1 MNRNEILEKLKDI
14 FRTALPDK
22 AEIMDSIDE
31 NSDLRTQVGLNS
43 IGMICMVI
51 MIEET
56 FSIQFDDVGFND
68 FITVKDVVDYIKS
81 RSKGE

>member
-1 MNRNEILEKLKDI
+1 MTDNEILQKLKDI

-22 AEIMDSIDE
+22 ADIMESVDLDSDP
-31 NSDLRTQVGLNS
+31 RTQVGLNS

-56 FSIQFDDVGFND
+56 FSVQFDDVGFND
-68 FITVKDVVDYIKS
+68 FVTVRDVVDYIRS
-81 RSKGE
+81 RSSK

>member
-1 MNRNEILEKLKDI
+1 MTDNEILQKLKDI

-22 AEIMDSIDE
+22 ADIMESVNLD
-31 NSDLRTQVGLNS
+31 SDLRTQVGLNS

-56 FSIQFDDVGFND
+56 FSVQFDDVGFND
-68 FITVKDVVDYIKS
+68 FVTVKDVVDYIRS
-81 RSKGE
+81 RS

>member
-1 MNRNEILEKLKDI
+1 MTDKEILEKLKDI

-22 AEIMDSIDE
+22 ADVMDSVDE

-56 FSIQFDDVGFND
+56 FSVQFDDVGFND
-68 FITVKDVVDYIKS
+68 FVTVKDVVDYIRS
-81 RSKGE
+81 RNQG

>member
-1 MNRNEILEKLKDI
+1 MTDKEILEKLKEI

-22 AEIMDSIDE
+22 ADIMESVTPD
-31 NSDLRTQVGLNS
+31 SDLRTQVGLNS

-68 FITVKDVVDYIKS
+68 FVTVKDVVEYIRS
-81 RSKGE
+81 RKQG

>member
-1 MNRNEILEKLKDI
+1 MTDNEILRKLKEI

-22 AEIMDSIDE
+22 ADIMESVDLD
-31 NSDLRTQVGLNS
+31 SDLRTQVGLNS

-56 FSIQFDDVGFND
+56 FSVQFDDVGFND
-68 FITVKDVVDYIKS
+68 FVTVKDVVDYIRS
-81 RSKGE
+81 RS

>member
-1 MNRNEILEKLKDI
+1 MTDKEILQKLKEI

-22 AEIMDSIDE
+22 ADIME
-31 NSDLRTQVGLNS
+31 NVDLDSDLRTQVGLNS

-56 FSIQFDDVGFND
+56 FSVQFDDVGFND
-68 FITVKDVVDYIKS
+68 FVTVKDVVDYIRS
-81 RSKGE
+81 RS

>member
-1 MNRNEILEKLKDI
+1 MNRNEILERLKEI

-22 AEIMDSIDE
+22 AEVMDSIDE

-56 FSIQFDDVGFND
+56 FSVQFDDVGFND
-68 FITVKDVVDYIKS
+68 FIRVKDVVDYIKN
-81 RSKGE
+81 RSKGG

>member
-1 MNRNEILEKLKDI
+1 MTDREVLEKLKDI
-14 FRTALPDK
+14 LKTALPDK
-22 AEIMDSIDE
+22 AAIMDSVDE

-56 FSIQFDDVGFND
+56 FSVQFDDVGFND
-68 FITVKDVVDYIKS
+68 FSTVRDVIDYIQG
-81 RSKGE
+81 RE

>member
-1 MNRNEILEKLKDI
+1 MNRNEILERLKEI

-22 AEIMDSIDE
+22 AEVMDSIDE

-56 FSIQFDDVGFND
+56 FSVQFDDVGFND
-68 FITVKDVVDYIKS
+68 FIRVKDVVDYIKN

>member
-1 MNRNEILEKLKDI
+1 MTDNEILQKLKDI

-22 AEIMDSIDE
+22 ADIMESVDMD
-31 NSDLRTQVGLNS
+31 SDLRTQVGLNS

-56 FSIQFDDVGFND
+56 FSVQFDDVGFND
-68 FITVKDVVDYIKS
+68 FVTVRDVVDYIRK
-81 RSKGE
+81 RNQE

>member
-1 MNRNEILEKLKDI
+1 MNRNEILERLKEI

-22 AEIMDSIDE
+22 AEVMDSIDE

-56 FSIQFDDVGFND
+56 FSVQFDDVGFND
-68 FITVKDVVDYIKS
+68 FITVKDVVDYIKN

>member
-1 MNRNEILEKLKDI
+1 MNRQDILEKLKDI

-22 AEIMDSIDE
+22 ADVMDIIDE
-31 NSDLRTQVGLNS
+31 SSDLRTQVGLNS

-56 FSIQFDDVGFND
+56 FAIQFGDVGFND
-68 FITVKDVVDYIKS
+68 LVTVRDVVDYIGS
-81 RSKGE
+81 RIKES

>member
-1 MNRNEILEKLKDI
+1 MTDNEILQKLKEI

-22 AEIMDSIDE
+22 ADIME
-31 NSDLRTQVGLNS
+31 NVDLVSDLRTQVGLNS

-56 FSIQFDDVGFND
+56 FSVQFDDVGFND
-68 FITVKDVVDYIKS
+68 FVTVKDVVDYIRS
-81 RSKGE
+81 RS

>member
-1 MNRNEILEKLKDI
+1 MTDSEILQKLKEI

-22 AEIMDSIDE
+22 ADIME
-31 NSDLRTQVGLNS
+31 NVNLDSDLRTQVGLNS

-56 FSIQFDDVGFND
+56 FSVQFDDVGFND
-68 FITVKDVVDYIKS
+68 FVTVKDVVDYIRS
-81 RSKGE
+81 RS

>member
-1 MNRNEILEKLKDI
+1 MTDNEILQKLKEI

-22 AEIMDSIDE
+22 ADIMESVDMD
-31 NSDLRTQVGLNS
+31 SDLRTQVGLNS

-56 FSIQFDDVGFND
+56 FSVQFDDVGFND
-68 FITVKDVVDYIKS
+68 FVTVRDVVDYIRK
-81 RSKGE
+81 RNQE

>member
-1 MNRNEILEKLKDI
+1 MNRNEILERLKEI

-22 AEIMDSIDE
+22 AEVMDSINE

-56 FSIQFDDVGFND
+56 FSVQFDDVGFND
-68 FITVKDVVDYIKS
+68 FITVKDVVDYIKN

>member
-1 MNRNEILEKLKDI
+1 MTDKEILEKLKDI

-22 AEIMDSIDE
+22 ADVMESVDLD
-31 NSDLRTQVGLNS
+31 SDLRTQVGLNS

-56 FSIQFDDVGFND
+56 FSVQFDDVGFND
-68 FITVKDVVDYIKS
+68 FVTVKDVVDYIRS
-81 RSKGE
+81 RSQG

>member
-1 MNRNEILEKLKDI
+1 MTDSEILQKLKDI

-22 AEIMDSIDE
+22 ADIME
-31 NSDLRTQVGLNS
+31 NVNLDSDLRTQVGLNS

-56 FSIQFDDVGFND
+56 FSVQFDDVGFND
-68 FITVKDVVDYIKS
+68 FVTVKDVVDYIRS
-81 RSKGE
+81 RS

>member
-1 MNRNEILEKLKDI
+1 MTDSEILQKLKEI

-22 AEIMDSIDE
+22 ADIMESVDMD
-31 NSDLRTQVGLNS
+31 SDLRTRVGLNS

-68 FITVKDVVDYIKS
+68 FVTVRDVVDYIRK
-81 RSKGE
+81 RNQE

>member
-1 MNRNEILEKLKDI
+1 MTDNEILQKLKEI

-22 AEIMDSIDE
+22 ADIMENVDL

-56 FSIQFDDVGFND
+56 FSVQFDDVGFND
-68 FITVKDVVDYIKS
+68 FVTVKDVVDYIRS
-81 RSKGE
+81 RS

>member
-1 MNRNEILEKLKDI
+1 MTENEILEKLKEI
-14 FRTALPDK
+14 FRTALPDR
-22 AEIMDSIDE
+22 ADIMESVTLD
-31 NSDLRTQVGLNS
+31 SDLRTQVGLNS

-68 FITVKDVVDYIKS
+68 FVTVKDVVDYIRS
-81 RSKGE
+81 RNQR

>member
-1 MNRNEILEKLKDI
+1 MTDNEILEKLKDI

-22 AEIMDSIDE
+22 ADVMDNVDE

-56 FSIQFDDVGFND
+56 FSVQFDDVGFND
-68 FITVKDVVDYIKS
+68 FVTVKDVVDYIKS
-81 RSKGE
+81 RIRG

>member
-1 MNRNEILEKLKDI
+1 MTDNEILHKLKEI

-22 AEIMDSIDE
+22 ADIMESVNLD
-31 NSDLRTQVGLNS
+31 SDLRTQVGLNS

-56 FSIQFDDVGFND
+56 FSVQFDDVGFND
-68 FITVKDVVDYIKS
+68 FVTVKDVVDYIRS
-81 RSKGE
+81 RS

>member
-1 MNRNEILEKLKDI
+1 MNRNEILERLKEI

-22 AEIMDSIDE
+22 AEVMDSIDE

-56 FSIQFDDVGFND
+56 FSVQFDDVGFND
-68 FITVKDVVDYIKS
+68 FITVKDVVDYIKN
-81 RSKGE
+81 RSTGE

>member
-1 MNRNEILEKLKDI
+1 MTDNEILQKLKDI

-22 AEIMDSIDE
+22 ADIME
-31 NSDLRTQVGLNS
+31 NVNLDSDLRTQVGLNS

-56 FSIQFDDVGFND
+56 FSVQFDDVGFND
-68 FITVKDVVDYIKS
+68 FVTVKDVVDYIRS
-81 RSKGE
+81 RSQE

>member
-1 MNRNEILEKLKDI
+1 MTDSEILRKLKEI

-22 AEIMDSIDE
+22 ADIME
-31 NSDLRTQVGLNS
+31 NVNLDSDLRTQVGLNS

-56 FSIQFDDVGFND
+56 FSVQFDDVGFND
-68 FITVKDVVDYIKS
+68 FVTVKDVVDYIQS
-81 RSKGE
+81 RS

>member
-1 MNRNEILEKLKDI
+1 MTDKEILQKLKEI

-22 AEIMDSIDE
+22 ADIME
-31 NSDLRTQVGLNS
+31 NVDLDSDLRTQVGLNS

-56 FSIQFDDVGFND
+56 FSVQFDDVGFND
-68 FITVKDVVDYIKS
+68 FVTVRDVVDYIQS
-81 RSKGE
+81 RN

>member
-1 MNRNEILEKLKDI
+1 MTDREVLEKLKDI
-14 FRTALPDK
+14 LKTALPDK
-22 AEIMDSIDE
+22 AAIMDSVDE

-56 FSIQFDDVGFND
+56 FSVQFDDVGFND
-68 FITVKDVVDYIKS
+68 FSTVRDVIDYIQGRK
-81 RSKGE
+81 

>member
-1 MNRNEILEKLKDI
+1 MTDNEILRKLTEI

-22 AEIMDSIDE
+22 ADIMESVDLD
-31 NSDLRTQVGLNS
+31 SDLRTQVGLNS

-56 FSIQFDDVGFND
+56 FSVQFDDVGFND
-68 FITVKDVVDYIKS
+68 FVTVKDVVDYIRS
-81 RSKGE
+81 RSQE

>member
-1 MNRNEILEKLKDI
+1 MTENEILQKLKVI

-22 AEIMDSIDE
+22 ADIME
-31 NSDLRTQVGLNS
+31 NVDMDSDLRTQVGLNS

-68 FITVKDVVDYIKS
+68 FVTVRDVVDFIRKS
-81 RSKGE
+81 NQE

>member
-1 MNRNEILEKLKDI
+1 MNRNEILERLKEI

-22 AEIMDSIDE
+22 AEVMDSIDE

-56 FSIQFDDVGFND
+56 FSVQFDDVGFND
-68 FITVKDVVDYIKS
+68 FITVKDVVDYIKN
-81 RSKGE
+81 RSKGA

>member
-1 MNRNEILEKLKDI
+1 MNRNEILERLKEI

-22 AEIMDSIDE
+22 AEVMDSIDE

-56 FSIQFDDVGFND
+56 FSVQFDDVGFND
-68 FITVKDVVDYIKS
+68 FITVKDVVDYLKN

>member
-1 MNRNEILEKLKDI
+1 MTDSEILQKLKDI

-22 AEIMDSIDE
+22 VDIME
-31 NSDLRTQVGLNS
+31 NVNLDSDLRTQVGLNS

-56 FSIQFDDVGFND
+56 FSVQFDDVGFND
-68 FITVKDVVDYIKS
+68 FVTVKDVVDYIRS
-81 RSKGE
+81 RS

>member
-1 MNRNEILEKLKDI
+1 MTDNEILQKLKDI

-22 AEIMDSIDE
+22 ADIME
-31 NSDLRTQVGLNS
+31 NVDLDSDLRTQVGLNS

-56 FSIQFDDVGFND
+56 FSVQFDDVGFND
-68 FITVKDVVDYIKS
+68 FVTVKDVVDYIQS
-81 RSKGE
+81 RN